1 MHQSFL
7 VVEMNRDGSQKMMD
21 RKEGRRKEKVATRA
35 RALAN
40 PIRWSE
46 NVGTEK
52 RCGGKHTSF
61 HAFPRSKTPRMLS
74 MQENRR
80 SNVMESNP
88 SEPTLVSNAQALS
101 KHLKSSFPPTF
112 SPRTHLPH
120 EVSIASP
127 SPSPSSCP
135 FSSARFAPSTAL
147 TIPSNAP
154 TSSPLPLCPSK
165 FPSTPSLVSTPLF
178 SRILL
183 A

>member
-1 MHQSFL
+1 MHQSF
-7 VVEMNRDGSQKMMD
+7 VVVGMNRDGSQKMMD
-21 RKEGRRKEKVATRA
+21 RKEGRRKEEVATRA

-52 RCGGKHTSF
+52 RCGGKHTSLTQL

-101 KHLKSSFPPTF
+101 KHLKSSFPPLSPQERISLTRYP
-112 SPRTHLPH
+112 SPRPRHHRDLAHFPRPVSLP
-120 EVSIASP
+120 P
-127 SPSPSSCP
+127 QP
-135 FSSARFAPSTAL
+135 
-147 TIPSNAP
+147 
-154 TSSPLPLCPSK
+154 
-165 FPSTPSLVSTPLF
+165 
-178 SRILL
+178 
-183 A
+183 